1 MKKQLL
7 TLLLSVIT
15 GILFPWFASG
25 QNTFP
30 SSGSAGVGTT
40 TPNTSSLLELRS
52 TTKGLLISR
61 MTKAQRDAI
70 ASPATGL
77 MIFQTDNTP
86 GFYYYSGTSWTAI
99 GASTTLSN
107 LKSPTALNVSLLP
120 AANNAID
127 LGSSSLRYRSL
138 YVSNLHFSDGSVQTT
153 AFSRTAG
160 GDLSGTY
167 PNPSVVKLRGV
178 AISSTAPTN
187 GQVLKYNSTT
197 AQWQPAADNTATY
210 SAGTGISINGTT
222 ITNTAPDKTVSL
234 TGSGAITISGS
245 YPNFTIS
252 STGNNTTY
260 AAGNGISI
268 NGTSI
273 SLAKG
278 TAAGQV
284 YVTGLSPFTPTLQTI
299 SGDATINNTGALTLT
314 NSGVTAGT
322 YSKVTVDTKGRVKAG
337 TTLASTDI
345 PAGSINYIQN
355 QSASD
360 QPAAFRINGNGIF
373 NGGNVG
379 IGTISPAAKLDV
391 NGDALI
397 HGLTVGTGSGNISS
411 NNATGL
417 QALASNTTGSSN
429 NANGVYALFSNTT
442 GGNNTASGYLAL
454 YYNTTGSVNTATGNQ
469 ALFFN
474 TTGNFNNATGNGA
487 LFFNT
492 TGSQNTADGNGA
504 LNSNSTGSQNTAT
517 GYAALLLNTTG
528 SYNTAYGNS
537 ALLSNQTGSNNTAL
551 GYGADVG
558 SGDLTNVTAIGYQ
571 ALVDASNKVR
581 IGNPDVTSIGGQ
593 VNWTTFSDGRYKRN
607 IKEDVQGL
615 AFINS
620 LKPITYT
627 VDINGLN
634 TYMHRNSRH
643 DAAYEKMIKEMQPAA
658 DEASRMIHSGF
669 IAQEVEAAAN
679 KLHYNFSGVD
689 KPKTADGLYGLRYSD
704 FVVPLVKAVQEL
716 SKMNEDKDAKI
727 ETQDKKIAAQDKKID
742 ALMTMVQTLQQNFQ
756 RCSPCNQQ
764 SAIKD
769 QQLPTDHQPAIS
781 ISGASLAQNIPNP
794 FASGT
799 TINYTLPQQYSSAK
813 IIVTDKLGKKLK
825 EINVSGSGKGSV
837 KIEGSALANGT
848 YQCSLYVNGKLIDTK
863 QMVLQH

>member
-1 MKKQLL
+1 MKKQLF
-7 TLLLSVIT
+7 TLLLSMVMCI
-15 GILFPWFASG
+15 ILPRFASG

-30 SSGSAGVGTT
+30 SSGSAGIGTT
-40 TPNTSSLLELRS
+40 TPNASSLLELRS
-52 TTKGLLISR
+52 TTRGLLISR
-61 MTKAQRDAI
+61 MNKAQRDAI
-70 ASPATGL
+70 VSPATGL
-77 MIFQTDNTP
+77 MIFQTNSTP

-99 GASTTLSN
+99 GANTALSN
-107 LKSPTALNVSLLP
+107 LKSSTAINVSLVP
-120 AANNAID
+120 ATNNAID
-127 LGSSSLRYRSL
+127 LCSSSLGYRSL
-138 YVSNLHFSDGSVQTT
+138 YLSNLHFSDGSVQTT
-153 AFSRTAG
+153 AFSPAAG

-178 AISSTAPTN
+178 TISGITPVN
-187 GQVLKYNSTT
+187 GQVLKYNSTL
-197 AQWQPAADNTATY
+197 AQWQPTTDNNISY
-210 SAGTGISINGTT
+210 SAGAGINISGT
-222 ITNTAPDKTVSL
+222 
-234 TGSGAITISGS
+234 AIT
-245 YPNFTIS
+245 
-252 STGNNTTY
+252 
-260 AAGNGISI
+260 
-268 NGTSI
+268 
-273 SLAKG
+273 LANG

-284 YVTGLSPFTPTLQTI
+284 YVTGASPFTPVLQTV
-299 SGDATINNTGALTLT
+299 SGDATINNPGALTLT
-314 NSGVTAGT
+314 NSGAVAGTYTKVTVDAKGRVTAGT
-322 YSKVTVDTKGRVKAG
+322 I
-337 TTLASTDI
+337 LASTDI
-345 PAGSINYIQN
+345 PAGSTKYIQN

-360 QPAAFRINGNGIF
+360 QPISFRINGNGIF

-391 NGDALI
+391 RGGDALI
-397 HGLTVGTGSGNISS
+397 NGLTVGTGNGNIST
-411 NNATGL
+411 NTATGF
-417 QALASNTTGSSN
+417 QALTSNTTGSSN
-429 NANGVYALFSNTT
+429 NAIGNSALFSNTV
-442 GGNNTASGYLAL
+442 GGNNTATGYAAL
-454 YYNTTGSVNTATGNQ
+454 YYNTTGTVNTATGNQ

-504 LNSNSTGSQNTAT
+504 LNSNTIGSQNTAT

-528 SYNTAYGNS
+528 NYNTAYGNS
-537 ALLSNQTGSNNTAL
+537 ALLSNSTGSNNTAL

-558 SGDLTNVTAIGYQ
+558 AGDLTNVTAIGYQ

-634 TYMHRNSRH
+634 TYMHRNSKH
-643 DAAYEKMIKEMQPAA
+643 DAAYEKINKEMQPAA
-658 DEASRMIHSGF
+658 DEASKIIHSGF

-716 SKMNEDKDAKI
+716 SKMNADKEAKI
-727 ETQDKKIAAQDKKID
+727 EAQDKKMEEQDKKID
-742 ALMTMVQTLQQNFQ
+742 ALMSMVQTLQQNFEKCNP
-756 RCSPCNQQ
+756 CSQ
-764 SAIKD
+764 SSAGSD
-769 QQLPTDHQPAIS
+769 QQLSIDHQLGAIT
-781 ISGASLAQNIPNP
+781 ISGASLEQNIPNP
-794 FASGT
+794 FANGT

-837 KIEGSALANGT
+837 KVDASTLANGT
-848 YQCSLYVNGKLIDTK
+848 YQYSLYVNGKLIDTR